1 MITPKEYI
9 KKLTSV
15 PEKFIDELFDLYNEN
30 TMQSDFVIRL
40 DLIAKWLDSNK
51 YKLIITLKKT
61 YKLDI
66 DYIVKKPLDIIKK
79 HPSSNNNKLYLLTP
93 DCFKRLAMMSK
104 SKNADMVRTYFI
116 EIENLF
122 IKYRQYTLESMRLD
136 IERLEKNQKSNKYP
150 TGPGFVYI
158 IKASPDKSLYKI
170 GRTKDLANRLRTYQ
184 TGVADDIEV
193 LYLYKTEDKIGVEKC
208 VKQWLTEKKYRK
220 YKEVYSAD
228 LSMIKELINKC
239 GSISSYLE
247 YKKKKEELKG
257 GYYIAITNI

>member
-15 PEKFIDELFDLYNEN
+15 PHKFIDELFDLYKDD
-30 TMQSDFVIRL
+30 TTQSDFVI
-40 DLIAKWLDSNK
+40 KLDSVVKWFNSRK
-51 YKLIITLKKT
+51 DTIVETIKKSYKLN
-61 YKLDI
+61 I
-66 DYIVKKPLDIIKK
+66 DYIITKPNDNK
-79 HPSSNNNKLYLLTP
+79 NYKLYLLTP
-93 DCFKRLAMMSK
+93 DCFKRLAMMSN

-122 IKYRQYTLESMRLD
+122 IKYRQHTIDGMRLD
-136 IERLEKNQKSNKYP
+136 IEKLERNQKSKKYP

-184 TGVADDIEV
+184 SGMADDIEV
-193 LYLYKTEDKIGVEKC
+193 LYIYKTEDKVGVEKC
-208 VKQWLTEKKYRK
+208 VKQWLSDKKYRK
-220 YKEVYSAD
+220 YKEVYTAD
-228 LSMIKELINKC
+228 LHMIQELINKC

-247 YKKKKEELKG
+247 YKKKKEVLNG